1 MKGMSEYDVY
11 FASCTKGILQIVAYS
26 VYIDSCMKV
35 CVLVALCKLHAQNYK
50 KCMKWNKW
58 IVLLVC
64 VFVWKNLHLILLL
77 WFEVSLNQA
86 PLELV

>member
-35 CVLVALCKLHAQNYK
+35 CVLVRIGIMQIACTELQKMH
-50 KCMKWNKW
+50 
-58 IVLLVC
+58 
-64 VFVWKNLHLILLL
+64 
-77 WFEVSLNQA
+77 EV
-86 PLELV
+86 E